1 MHGPGPVD
9 HGAHQDVAQDPS
21 QEDDG
26 LEKGP
31 DHGVVG
37 VVVLLWVFVW
47 TGVDANTIFFVVLIF
62 LELTFFHHG
71 QIIP

>member
-1 MHGPGPVD
+1 MHGAGPVD
-9 HGAHQDVAQDPS
+9 HSAHQDVAQDPG

-37 VVVLLWVFVW
+37 VVVLLWVFIW
-47 TGVDANTIFFVVLIF
+47 TGVVVVDANTLFFFRCANIF
-62 LELTFFHHG
+62 
-71 QIIP
+71 

>member
-9 HGAHQDVAQDPS
+9 HGAHQDVAQDPG

-37 VVVLLWVFVW
+37 VVVLLWVFIW
-47 TGVDANTIFFVVLIF
+47 TGVDANTISI
-62 LELTFFHHG
+62 
-71 QIIP
+71 